1 MQNHEHTDLI
11 TTGAAAR
18 LLEVSEPT
26 VRKYEDEGRLPAIRA
41 GRMRLFARADVEAL
55 AAKRRGGR

>member
-1 MQNHEHTDLI
+1 MENTEHTDLI

-26 VRKYEDEGRLPAIRA
+26 VRKYEEEGRLPAIRA
-41 GRMRLFARADVEAL
+41 GRMRLFDRATVVAL
-55 AAKRRGGR
+55 AAKRRERR

>member
-1 MQNHEHTDLI
+1 MQNDIQTNLI

-26 VRKYEDEGRLPAIRA
+26 VRKYADEGRLTTLRA
-41 GRMRLFARADVEAL
+41 GSMRLFDRTAVEAL
-55 AAKRRGGR
+55 AAKRRARR